1 MFLFHVFDLP
11 SNYRKLRLYS
21 LMYFIHRKERM
32 SMFRR
37 SLKAC
42 DVIQCLRRRC
52 TRFTTAFFVCADP
65 NGGDS
70 TVTHSVY
77 IYDVWLLLA
86 LESAMST
93 FARNELKFL
102 SIPSMALRQERTVCL
117 LKILL
122 FAFPRLSYF
131 YFI

>member
-1 MFLFHVFDLP
+1 MTCTPVKSDHFVNFILFYVPSDAFDLS

-21 LMYFIHRKERM
+21 LIYFIHRKERM
-32 SMFRR
+32 PMFRR

-52 TRFTTAFFVCADP
+52 TRFTTAFSVCADP
-65 NGGDS
+65 SGGDS
-70 TVTHSVY
+70 TVTHPVY

-93 FARNELKFL
+93 FARN
-102 SIPSMALRQERTVCL
+102 
-117 LKILL
+117 
-122 FAFPRLSYF
+122 
-131 YFI
+131 